1 MSWLSSFSISALT
14 ALIAGTAGGFIAV
27 GCVDWYR
34 ISSFE
39 GRSGYFVIA
48 IILLSAFFGFF
59 VGLIVSRFFGGF
71 LAGLGA
77 ASASVLGI
85 AGVSASIAWGLADIP
100 PTINRHSLN
109 LVVEARLPKGAEK
122 PLVLEGKQYI
132 WFESGPRFGPA
143 RASQVGVLDTAKA
156 RFEDGRWVVPGSV
169 YIFTTR
175 NSRRLAIALDDKSAS
190 GFELHFPGHP
200 GPKYKQW
207 SLWLPDAGISNWPD
221 SQMSYRFRIEENIPV
236 TKPIPPSKFDTLTS
250 NSPLREWLEFFDG
263 FGREPEKYQ
272 AIMKQV
278 ESRPADLAE
287 VLRSSNDEDY
297 HQALNATY
305 ALNTYDP
312 QVEQAMRDL
321 AADFDQQI
329 RKYNSMSPQEPGS
342 EEFAARIRDRFTHW
356 CAVWQQMQGKIHSHG
371 REPVEAILKV
381 ALVRTESPAM
391 QAVVICARHLLDVLQ

>member
-1 MSWLSSFSISALT
+1 MSWLSSFSVGALT
-14 ALIAGTAGGFIAV
+14 ALMAGTAGGFIAV

-39 GRSGYFVIA
+39 GRSGYFVIS

-59 VGLIVSRFFGGF
+59 AGLIVSRFFGGY

-77 ASASVLGI
+77 ASATVLGL
-85 AGVSASIAWGLADIP
+85 AGVSAWIAWGLADIP
-100 PTINRHSLN
+100 PTINGHVLN
-109 LVVEARLPKGAEK
+109 LVVEARLPRGAEK
-122 PLVLEGKQYI
+122 PPVLEGKQHI
-132 WFESGPRFGPA
+132 WFERGPRFGPA
-143 RASQVGVLDTAKA
+143 RASQAGVLDTANA
-156 RFEDGRWVVPGSV
+156 RFEDGRWVVPGSA

-175 NSRRLAIALDDKSAS
+175 NSRSLAIQLDDMSAI

-207 SLWLPDAGISNWPD
+207 SSWLPDAEIPNWPD
-221 SQMSYRFRIEENIPV
+221 SQMSYRFRIEEIIPV
-236 TKPIPPSKFDTLTS
+236 TTPSAPSKFDTLTS

-263 FGREPEKYQ
+263 FGRDPEKYQ

-321 AADFDQQI
+321 AADFEQQI

-342 EEFAARIRDRFTHW
+342 EEFAYRIQHRFNHW
-356 CAVWQQMQGKIHSHG
+356 CTVWQQMQGKIHSHG

-381 ALVRTESPAM
+381 ALVRTERPAM
-391 QAVVICARHLLDVLQ
+391 HAVVDCARHLLEVLQ